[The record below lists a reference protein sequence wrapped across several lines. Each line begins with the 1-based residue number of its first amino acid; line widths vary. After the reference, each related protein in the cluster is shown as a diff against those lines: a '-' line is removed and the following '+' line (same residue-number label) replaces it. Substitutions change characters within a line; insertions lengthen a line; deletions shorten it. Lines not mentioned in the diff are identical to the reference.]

1 VSRFSVVCLDMAGT
15 TIRDGNAV
23 MAAFAAAIASRSLP
37 GREFHSAMHY
47 ARATMGQSKIEVFRH
62 ILGDEDAAQAANAA
76 FEKHYAGAV
85 AAGEISPMPGAV
97 ELFAACRAAGTRVC
111 LSTGFAPV
119 TRDAII
125 DALGWGS
132 LVDLFLSPAD
142 AGRGRPWP
150 DMPLTALLRLGG
162 DAVSSLVVAGD
173 TPADVEC
180 GLRAGAGLVVG
191 VLSGDSARA
200 DLEAVPAAAGLPGA
214 PLILDSVADLL
225 PHLG

>member
-1 VSRFSVVCLDMAGT
+1 VSRFSVICLDMAGT
-15 TIRDGNAV
+15 TVRDDNTV
-23 MAAFAAAIASRSLP
+23 MEAFATAVASQALP
-37 GREFHSAMHY
+37 VREFNSAMQY
-47 ARATMGQSKIEVFRH
+47 ARATMGRSKIEVFRH
-62 ILGDEDAAQAANAA
+62 IFEDEGAARAANAA

-85 AAGEISPMPGAV
+85 ASGEISPMPGAV
-97 ELFAACRAAGTRVC
+97 ELFDGCRAAGLKVC

-119 TRDAII
+119 TRDAIV
-125 DALGWGS
+125 DALGWRS

-162 DAVSSLVVAGD
+162 DSVASLAVVGD
-173 TPADVEC
+173 TPSDVES

-200 DLEAVPAAAGLPGA
+200 DLEAVPAAAGLPGT
-214 PLILDSVADLL
+214 PLILDSVAGLL
-225 PHLG
+225 PHLA